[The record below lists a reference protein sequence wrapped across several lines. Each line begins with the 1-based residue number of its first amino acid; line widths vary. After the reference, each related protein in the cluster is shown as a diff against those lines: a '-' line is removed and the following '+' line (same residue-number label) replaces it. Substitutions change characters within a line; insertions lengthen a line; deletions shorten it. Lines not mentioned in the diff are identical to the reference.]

1 MPWVTRK
8 PSTAFSQLVCQFFLL
23 GRSQFVC
30 VNQATFSKSLEVT
43 CGIPQGSV
51 LATFLFAAHMG
62 SLWCHTVGPH
72 AWPSMLTMFSVSSL
86 WWLGRFCAQRHSTR
100 WLLVQ
105 FEWVTAEQVKNKD
118 PHLLQQDINMNS
130 PKVNLNITQCTQ
142 LKIFGLT
149 YTNNLSWDTNV
160 LSTKNCR
167 RMIKEDL
174 YRWTP
179 NLYVCG
185 LYDSIWKHITW
196 YNMAKILGLL
206 QRSTTVRYYTNSIS
220 RKTESV
226 RKLRIYRLDLR
237 GWVRVFAWP

>member
-118 PHLLQQDINMNS
+118 PHLLQQDQHQLTKCQLEYHTVHAAAGFWSHIHKQPELGYKRIINEE
-130 PKVNLNITQCTQ
+130 LQ
-142 LKIFGLT
+142 
-149 YTNNLSWDTNV
+149 
-160 LSTKNCR
+160 
-167 RMIKEDL
+167 ED
-174 YRWTP
+174 
-179 NLYVCG
+179 
-185 LYDSIWKHITW
+185 D
-196 YNMAKILGLL
+196 
-206 QRSTTVRYYTNSIS
+206 
-220 RKTESV
+220 
-226 RKLRIYRLDLR
+226 
-237 GWVRVFAWP
+237 